1 VSALVPLPTRATR
14 LSGTPLDLNR
24 GLRFGKVGPSG
35 ARPLGRFVAD
45 LGEDGLDWLELNT
58 TTGCRLDVEVRDS
71 GPGDDEGYLLRVA
84 GDRIEIDARRPV
96 GLHRALTT
104 LRQLVL
110 VASAEGHRSVEP
122 LEVSDACRYPWR
134 GLSLDVAR
142 CFFDIAEVKRVID
155 LLSFYKLNVLHLH
168 LTDDQGWR
176 IDVPALPALSRVGGS
191 RSEGEHPA
199 GCYTLEDYRD
209 IVEYAAER
217 YVTVVPEIDMPG
229 HCAAAIA
236 AYPELGGPGT
246 DAGPANLLHPD
257 RKGVMEF
264 VASVLG
270 ELAAATPGPYLHI
283 GGDEAFGLGG
293 DPYRRFVAA
302 AREIVRSLGKTPVTW
317 QEGAAAPMVAGD
329 VLQHWLA
336 FDPAIEAILATGDA
350 TGRPLPE
357 GFAFPM
363 EMVPRLASSVRRS
376 RADLARAVGEG
387 ARVVLSPATHTY
399 LDRPYSEGSVLGGQ
413 GELADRLG
421 LRVYA
426 PATVEEFF
434 DWDPAAALPFPLE
447 AGAVLGVEAAMW
459 SESLTG
465 PADLEFMLLP
475 RLAGL
480 AERGWSE
487 RTDWAGHAARLA
499 RHRPAWE
506 ARGWA
511 YFASELLPW
520 GDL

>member
-1 VSALVPLPTRATR
+1 MPLVPLPASMVR
-14 LSGTPLDLNR
+14 LSGSPLSLAD
-24 GLRFGKVGPSG
+24 GLRLEGGVGASG
-35 ARPLGRFVAD
+35 QGLLDRFAAD
-45 LGEDGLDWLELNT
+45 LAGDGLTWLRLDAADGPRVIVVVREDGAE
-58 TTGCRLDVEVRDS
+58 S
-71 GPGDDEGYLLRVA
+71 DEDYRLRVTE
-84 GDRIEIDARRPV
+84 GGVQIDAARPV

-104 LRQLVL
+104 LRQLLVL
-110 VASAEGHRSVEP
+110 AKGDQRALDPV
-122 LEVSDACRYPWR
+122 EVSDHCRYGWR

-142 CFFDIAEVKRVID
+142 CFFDVAEVKRVID

-176 IDVPALPALSRVGGS
+176 IDVPSLPALSRVGGT

-199 GCYTLEDYRD
+199 GCYTLEDYRN

-217 YVTVVPEIDMPG
+217 FVTVVPEIDMPG

-236 AYPELGGPGT
+236 AYPELGGSGT
-246 DAGPANLLHPD
+246 GAGPANLLHPD
-257 RKGVMEF
+257 REGVMEF

-270 ELAAATPGPYLHI
+270 ELAGATPGPYLHI

-293 DPYRRFVAA
+293 DPYRRFAA
-302 AREIVRSLGKTPVTW
+302 GAREIVRSLDMTPVTW
-317 QEGAAAPMVAGD
+317 QEGAAAPVVAGD

-336 FDPAIEAILATGDA
+336 FDPAIEAILENGDA
-350 TGRPLPE
+350 AGGSLPA
-357 GFAFPM
+357 GFALPI
-363 EMVPRLASSVRRS
+363 EMVPRLAASVRRS

-387 ARVVLSPATHTY
+387 ARVVLSPASHTY

-413 GELADRLG
+413 RELADRLG

-434 DWDPAAALPFPLE
+434 DWDPARALPFSVE
-447 AGAVLGVEAAMW
+447 AGVVLGVEAAMW

-465 PADLEFMLLP
+465 PEDLEFMLLP

-487 RTDWAGHAARLA
+487 GTDWAGHAARLA
-499 RHRPAWE
+499 RHRPVWE
-506 ARGWA
+506 ARGWG